1 MLVMQGSGKPRGLRA
16 VLGMFAVF
24 VAVAVSGCETSGSRV
39 AARGPGSQGG
49 GPSQGAVAPQ
59 VPSGATL
66 VPNVERVQPGQA
78 GAQQAGQ
85 AAVPRVALLLPLS
98 GSNGNLGRAL
108 QEAAQLA
115 VFDNADQSFILI
127 TKDTRSTPAGA
138 AAAAEAAVNEGARLI
153 VGPLTAAET
162 AAVAPRALPQGV
174 SILSLSNDRGVS
186 QTGVWT
192 FGHTPQGQM
201 AALISYA
208 RGRGLSRFAVLVP
221 NNPFGLAVEDT
232 VRAQGATVVANERYD
247 ATPVEAVQR
256 IGAVGGFD
264 ALVVPDLPSG
274 LLVIGPLLGQNNIS
288 TERVRLL
295 GSQFM
300 ETDGRLSREPT
311 LQGAWFAAPPADV
324 RTEFERRYRA
334 AYGRAPARLAT
345 LGYDAVALAAV
356 LAKMPG
362 GPDFS
367 QAALT
372 NPAGFSGMD
381 GVFRLREDGTV
392 ERSYA
397 IYELVPGS
405 PRMIEPGRRSF
416 ADATR

>member
-1 MLVMQGSGKPRGLRA
+1 MLVMQGKGRPRRLRA
-16 VLGMFAVF
+16 GLGLLAVLA
-24 VAVAVSGCETSGSRV
+24 AIAVSGCETSSGPRV

-59 VPSGATL
+59 VPRDATL
-66 VPNVERVQPGQA
+66 VPNVERVQQGQS
-78 GAQQAGQ
+78 GAPAGQ
-85 AAVPRVALLLPLS
+85 AALPRVALLLPLS
-98 GSNGNLGRAL
+98 GSNAGIGRAL

-115 VFDNADQSFILI
+115 VFDNADQSFVLI
-127 TKDTRSTPAGA
+127 TKDTRSSPAGA

-162 AAVAPRALPQGV
+162 AAVAPRALPQGI

-192 FGHTPQGQM
+192 FGHTPQEQM
-201 AALISYA
+201 AALITHA
-208 RGRGLSRFAVLVP
+208 RSRGLSRFAVLVP
-221 NNPFGLAVEDT
+221 NNPFGLAVADS
-232 VRAQGATVVANERYD
+232 VRAQGATIVANERYD
-247 ATPVEAVQR
+247 STPVEAVQR

-264 ALVVPDLPSG
+264 ALVAPDLPAG

-300 ETDGRLSREPT
+300 ETDARLNREVS
-311 LQGAWFAAPPADV
+311 LQGAWFAAPPADI
-324 RTEFERRYRA
+324 RTEFERRYRG

-356 LAKMPG
+356 LAKSPG

-372 NPAGFSGMD
+372 NPTGYAGMD
-381 GVFRLREDGTV
+381 GVFRLRGDGTV

-397 IYELVPGS
+397 IYEVTPTG